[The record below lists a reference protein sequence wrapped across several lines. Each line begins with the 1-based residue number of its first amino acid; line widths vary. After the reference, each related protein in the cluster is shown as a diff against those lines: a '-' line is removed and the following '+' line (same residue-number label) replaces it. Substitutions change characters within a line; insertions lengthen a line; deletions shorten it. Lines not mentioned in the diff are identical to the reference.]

1 MIEKKHRIWVKIQ
14 SSSLTS
20 YVTWDKLFN
29 FSETLNVQN
38 KEINVHLL
46 NLLSRL
52 KKIRRP
58 SA

>member
-1 MIEKKHRIWVKIQ
+1 MIEKKHRIRVKIQ
-14 SSSLTS
+14 YSSLTS

-38 KEINVHLL
+38 KEMNVHLL